1 MSSQQRFHE
10 FRRVLCALTG
20 LVCVSSIAMAAEPSA
35 SPSPS
40 PVESASPAA
49 TITQSVSELS
59 AQRAVAERSKIYR
72 AGATYSQWLDQL
84 AKNSGNAVL
93 QRTVFDRVTWMRLL
107 ASAGAFA
114 LLALL
119 ALWFVRFVRR
129 RAGEIESNRYQSW
142 LAVSASAIRKP
153 FALLLL
159 ACGGGFALMP
169 IVTGIV
175 SRPTRVF
182 WAGALTAV
190 LYAGWIISLLW
201 LVFRAIR
208 AVEKRMHLW
217 AERTNSLLG
226 KVIVPILGHTLR
238 LLVPVF
244 GIILLLPL
252 LRLPEN
258 WTWVTQ
264 KAFGI
269 FLIVALSV
277 LIVRGI
283 NAVQQALLSR
293 HRMDV
298 PDNVSARRIYTQV
311 SVIRK
316 IIVTTVVIIATG
328 SVLMLFDP
336 VRQFGTS
343 ILASAGI
350 AGVVIGFAAQK
361 TLGNVLA
368 GIQIAL
374 TQPLLIDDIVVV
386 EGEFGQ
392 IEEITLTYVTVR
404 TWDLRRLVLPITY
417 FIEKPF
423 QNWSRVSTEL
433 LGTVILCLDYQV
445 PLGELRKELKRLVE
459 NNPKWDR
466 RVCGLQVTDAKQ
478 STIEVRALVSG
489 TDPGKTFDL
498 RCEVREGLIEFL
510 RRDYPESL
518 PKVRNVTELS
528 DEEIRRRNDS
538 PARTGAT
545 ASGKE
550 HERGSKSP
558 GLHPD
563 EKSDGADL

>member
-1 MSSQQRFHE
+1 MSSRKTF
-10 FRRVLCALTG
+10 FLYALIVC
-20 LVCVSSIAMAAEPSA
+20 VCVSAFAAEPSSTPVP

-40 PVESASPAA
+40 ASESPVA
-49 TITQSVSELS
+49 TIAQSVSELS
-59 AQRAVAERSKIYR
+59 AQRAAAERSKIYR
-72 AGATYSQWLDQL
+72 SGATYSRWLDQV
-84 AKNSGNAVL
+84 AKNSGNAFL
-93 QRTVFDRVTWMRLL
+93 QRPVFDRVTWVRLL
-107 ASAGAFA
+107 SCAGA
-114 LLALL
+114 LALL
-119 ALWFVRFVRR
+119 AVIASWFVWIIRQ
-129 RAGEIESNRYQSW
+129 RAGEIQSKRYQSW

-153 FALLLL
+153 VALFLLM
-159 ACGGGFALMP
+159 CGGGFALMP

-182 WAGALTAV
+182 WAGTLTAV
-190 LYAGWIISLLW
+190 LYAGWIISSLW
-201 LVFRAIR
+201 LIFRAIR
-208 AVEKRMHLW
+208 AVEKRMYLR
-217 AERTNSLLG
+217 AERTESLLG

-238 LLVPVF
+238 LAVPLLGV
-244 GIILLLPL
+244 ILLLPL

-264 KAFGI
+264 KAFGSL
-269 FLIVALSV
+269 LIVALSI
-277 LIVRGI
+277 LIVRGV
-283 NAVQQALLSR
+283 NAVQQALLGR

-298 PDNVSARRIYTQV
+298 PDNLPARRIYTQV

-316 IIVTTVVIIATG
+316 IIVTAVVIIATG

-350 AGVVIGFAAQK
+350 AGVVLGFAAQK

-433 LGTVILCLDYQV
+433 LGTVILYLDYQV

-466 RVCGLQVTDAKQ
+466 RVCGLQVTDTKQ

-518 PKVRNVTELS
+518 PRVRNVNV
-528 DEEIRRRNDS
+528 DEPSEAKARRRKSTDGE
-538 PARTGAT
+538 TV
-545 ASGKE
+545 SGQE
-550 HERGSKSP
+550 HERGSKTP

-563 EKSDGADL
+563 EKADGADS